1 MFHTCKYTFITT
13 VLYYLES
20 KMKRINSTLN
30 AFVYHL
36 VISNQIY
43 IDFDILLDQLPF
55 VCWTDEGEI
64 NSKIDVLLVLVFLFI
79 IDNSTNVCHTMYNDV
94 GYCRAAF

>member
-1 MFHTCKYTFITT
+1 
-13 VLYYLES
+13 
-20 KMKRINSTLN
+20 MKRINSTLN

-64 NSKIDVLLVLVFLFI
+64 NSKIDVLLVVVFLFI

-94 GYCRAAF
+94 GYCRAVLEVYSWARD

>member
-1 MFHTCKYTFITT
+1 
-13 VLYYLES
+13 
-20 KMKRINSTLN
+20 MKRINSTLN

-79 IDNSTNVCHTMYNDV
+79 IDNSTNVCHTMHNDV
-94 GYCRAAF
+94 GYCRAVLEVSS